1 MTKRLFPRFAV
12 LASMLLLLLALAPSH
27 IPAPAGRDYCSD
39 CFRNCYRYT
48 GQFREV
54 CMNGCIADGC
64 PIP

>member
-1 MTKRLFPRFAV
+1 MTRKLFLRFAMLACV
-12 LASMLLLLLALAPSH
+12 LMLLASAPSH
-27 IPAPAGRDYCSD
+27 TPAPSARDYCSD

-48 GQFREV
+48 GQFREA

>member
-1 MTKRLFPRFAV
+1 MTKRLFTRFAV
-12 LASMLLLLLALAPSH
+12 LVGMLTLLALPSSH
-27 IPAPAGRDYCSD
+27 GLTTAGRDYCSD